1 MNAGAGNPLGGG
13 QGSGVRSEGTV
24 SAGEGARGASPP
36 NDSPLLQVVDLRVT
50 FFTPAGPVNVLEGV
64 NLSLAA
70 GEILG
75 IVGES
80 GSGKSVTAL
89 SIVRLLRRPGRVTG
103 GRIVYR
109 GNDLLSLPAGAMRG
123 IRGEEISMI
132 FQNPRSSLNPVF
144 RVGKVLR
151 EVLRV
156 HEGLKGIDADR
167 RATALLADV
176 GLPDPAAIL
185 HRYPHQLSGGM
196 AQRVMIALALA
207 SSPRLLIA
215 DEPTTALDVTIQ
227 FQIITLLARL
237 RAERD
242 LAQIVITHNLGV
254 VAELCDRVAV
264 MYAGTIV
271 EEGPTTAIFD
281 EPRHPYTRGLL
292 AARARTE
299 TVGTLASI
307 PGQVPDLRQR
317 PAGCPFHPRC
327 TYAREVCAETVPVLE
342 DAGAR
347 HRVACHRWREI
358 G

>member
-1 MNAGAGNPLGGG
+1 VGA
-13 QGSGVRSEGTV
+13 
-24 SAGEGARGASPP
+24 
-36 NDSPLLQVVDLRVT
+36 LLEVQDLRVT

-64 NLSLAA
+64 NLAISP

-89 SIVRLLRRPGRVTG
+89 SIMRLLRRPGQITG
-103 GRIVYR
+103 GRVLYQ
-109 GNDLLSLPAGAMRG
+109 NTDLLALPPDRMRT

-156 HEGLKGIDADR
+156 HENLRGDAADR
-167 RATALLADV
+167 RAGALLADV

-185 HRYPHQLSGGM
+185 ARYPHQLSGGM

-207 SSPRLLIA
+207 SAPRLLIA

-227 FQIITLLARL
+227 YQIITLLSRL
-237 RAERD
+237 RAEHN

-271 EEGPTTAIFD
+271 EEGPTVTIFD

-299 TVGTLASI
+299 TTGALASI
-307 PGQVPDLRQR
+307 PGQVPDLRNR
-317 PAGCPFHPRC
+317 PTGCPFYPRC
-327 TYAREVCAETVPVLE
+327 AHAKEICVETVPTLE
-342 DAGAR
+342 GAGDR

-358 G
+358 A

>member
-1 MNAGAGNPLGGG
+1 MTEHGAPQPPNSLPPSVGGG
-13 QGSGVRSEGTV
+13 VGV
-24 SAGEGARGASPP
+24 GAPTAT
-36 NDSPLLQVVDLRVT
+36 PLLHVDDLRVT

-64 NLSLAA
+64 TLSINP

-89 SIVRLLRRPGRVTG
+89 SIMRLLRRPGQVTG
-103 GRIVYR
+103 GRVLYQ
-109 GNDLLSLPAGAMRG
+109 GTDLLGLPPDRMRH

-156 HEGLKGIDADR
+156 HEGLRGDAADR
-167 RATALLADV
+167 RAIALLADV
-176 GLPDPAAIL
+176 GLPDPVSIL
-185 HRYPHQLSGGM
+185 ARYPHQLSGGM

-207 SSPRLLIA
+207 SAPRLLIA

-227 FQIITLLARL
+227 YQIITLLSRL
-237 RAERD
+237 RAEHG

-271 EEGPTTAIFD
+271 EEGPVLTIFD

-299 TVGTLASI
+299 TTGALASI
-307 PGQVPDLRQR
+307 PGQVPDLRNR

-327 TYAREVCAETVPVLE
+327 PHARDLCAEAVPLLE
-342 DAGAR
+342 DAGER

-358 G
+358 V